1 MAKTSPG
8 AGERKH
14 TRMNAEANS
23 GACCEYEA
31 RLEDYLAGQL
41 AGAETKLIADHLARC
56 SGCRVAVQEAASAAR
71 LLRLMDP
78 TPDPGPGFAR
88 IAMARIN
95 EQVAAEEGKGFWQPF
110 VALAWR
116 FAATV
121 TVVLALGLSYEVVRE
136 HWAPSQTTVAETRLN
151 DMRYMFNAEQDRVPS
166 SRDDVL
172 MMVAETKNGKH

>member
-1 MAKTSPG
+1 
-8 AGERKH
+8 
-14 TRMNAEANS
+14 MNAEANS
-23 GACCEYEA
+23 GACREYEG

-41 AGAETKLIADHLARC
+41 AGADAKQIADHLGRC
-56 SGCRVAVQEAASAAR
+56 GACRGAVEEAARAVR
-71 LLRLMDP
+71 LLGVMEP

-95 EQVAAEEGKGFWQPF
+95 GEIAAQEGKGFWQPF

-121 TVVLALGLSYEVVRE
+121 TVVLALGLSYEAARE
-136 HWAPSQTTVAETRLN
+136 HWAPRQTTVAQARLN
-151 DMRYMFNAEQDRVPS
+151 DMRYMFSAEQDRVPA

-172 MMVAETKNGKH
+172 IMVAEAKNGNR